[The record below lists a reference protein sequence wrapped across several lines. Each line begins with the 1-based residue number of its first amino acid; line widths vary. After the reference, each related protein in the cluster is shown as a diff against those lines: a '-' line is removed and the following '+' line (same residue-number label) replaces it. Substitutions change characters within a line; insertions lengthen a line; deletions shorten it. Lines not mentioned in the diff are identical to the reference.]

1 MRIVSFRHKGLE
13 RFWRDNDWRGLPPR
27 CAEKIRAM
35 PTAIAEAENL
45 GKIERYS
52 GWRLHALTGDR
63 RGTWSM
69 IVTRNYRLTFRVVDL
84 TVAEINLEDYH
95 GR

>member
-27 CAEKIRAM
+27 YVEKIRAM
-35 PTAIAEAENL
+35 LTAIAEAEN

-52 GWRLHALTGDR
+52 GWRLHPLT
-63 RGTWSM
+63 
-69 IVTRNYRLTFRVVDL
+69 
-84 TVAEINLEDYH
+84 
-95 GR
+95 